1 MERWR
6 FLTPQLHKR
15 GQAATQKPAASY
27 RSLPGQA
34 ATRETSFPSGIL
46 RGQAATE
53 FLLYTAVF
61 MLIAIGAFVIVTDL
75 QASEVP
81 LQQNT
86 VAKETG
92 DGFVTALTLAV
103 KGGTGFSYNY
113 SFPKTIFA
121 RPYVI
126 DMSRLNADNSTIM
139 MDYIGDYA
147 NFSYQYGVPKY
158 SYKVGGGC
166 IAGSVLESTQCSNV
180 IMLNNDGENL
190 TITQLP

>member
-1 MERWR
+1 MPPADGC
-6 FLTPQLHKR
+6 LR
-15 GQAATQKPAASY
+15 GQAATQMPSASY
-27 RSLPGQA
+27 RS
-34 ATRETSFPSGIL
+34 L

-61 MLIAIGAFVIVTDL
+61 MLIAIAAFIIVSDL
-75 QASEVP
+75 QTSEIP

-103 KGGTGFSYNY
+103 KGGPGFSYNY
-113 SFPKTIFA
+113 SFPKTVFG

-126 DMSRLNADNSTIM
+126 DMSGLNAQNATIIL
-139 MDYIGDYA
+139 DYIGDYA

-158 SYKVGGGC
+158 EYRFSGGC
-166 IAGSVLESTQCSNV
+166 LGGMVLESMQCSNV
-180 IMLNNDGENL
+180 LMLNNDGENL